1 VGLDLVLEV
10 QDLEQEGLDLEEV
23 PELVGLDLV
32 LEVLDL
38 EQEG

>member
-1 VGLDLVLEV
+1 VLV
-10 QDLEQEGLDLEEV
+10 LEQEGLELEEV

-32 LEVLDL
+32 LEALDL